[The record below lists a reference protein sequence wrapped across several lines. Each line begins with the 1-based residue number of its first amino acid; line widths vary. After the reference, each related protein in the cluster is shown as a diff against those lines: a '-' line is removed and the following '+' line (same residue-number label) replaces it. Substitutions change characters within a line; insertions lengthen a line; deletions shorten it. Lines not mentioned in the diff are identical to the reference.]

1 MQPLLG
7 APRAALTE
15 AQVRGLLGGYAAVQ
29 ARAGLEL
36 LSADLTLAADISDD
50 LAGGTVEWVAG
61 ATIHRT
67 CKLQLSRLLSWG
79 TALVRPYMVLAAE
92 GVEARWNVGVF
103 ALATPARVLGASPES
118 YDVAGYDRLYLLL
131 REVGDTY
138 TVAAGVGYLAAVRAA
153 VTAAGLTGVQLDGT
167 AEAKTLPQA
176 ATWPLSGDGD
186 SATTWLGIINDLLG
200 AIGYRGLYA
209 DENGVFRSEPYA
221 NPAVRASEWTFPA
234 SGEASAV
241 GDERTETADL
251 WQAPNRWVFVQQNIA
266 AEPVNGAGRYQY
278 DLPSTDALSAA
289 QRGLVWTRVVKLDVA
304 DHATLVARG
313 DSIVAA
319 DRRVARS
326 FELTTVPFPAAGHA
340 DVFTYTDP
348 LLGSDVKVNTRRW
361 ELDLAGDDT
370 KWTWEAV
377 A

>member
-29 ARAGLEL
+29 TRAGLEL
-36 LSADLTLAADISDD
+36 LNADLTLAADISDD
-50 LAGGTVEWVAG
+50 LAGGSVEWVAG

-67 CKLQLSRLLSWG
+67 CKLAVSQLLAWG
-79 TALVRPYMVLAAE
+79 TALVRPYLVLSAE

-103 ALATPARVLGASPES
+103 ALATPARVLGASPDT
-118 YDVAGYDRLYLLL
+118 YDVTGYDRLYLLL

-153 VTAAGLTGVQLDGT
+153 VTAAGLSGVQLDGS
-167 AEAKTLPQA
+167 AEAKTLPTA

-186 SATTWLGIINDLLG
+186 SGTTWLGIINDLLG

-221 NPAVRASEWTFPA
+221 NPVARASEWTFPA
-234 SGEASAV
+234 SGDASTV

-251 WQAPNRWVFVQQNIA
+251 WQLPNRWVFVQQNIA
-266 AEPVNGAGRYQY
+266 AEPVAGAGRYQY
-278 DLPSTDALSAA
+278 DLPATDPMSAA
-289 QRGLVWTRVVKLDVA
+289 RRGLVWTRTVKLDVA
-304 DHATLVARG
+304 DQASLVVRG
-313 DSIVAA
+313 DIIVAA
-319 DRRVARS
+319 DRRVSRTFQLA
-326 FELTTVPFPAAGHA
+326 TVPFPAAGHA
-340 DVFTYTDP
+340 DVFTYDDP
-348 LLGSDVKVNTRRW
+348 LVGAVKVTARRW
-361 ELDLAGDDT
+361 ELDLGGADT
-370 KWTWEAV
+370 KWTWEV
-377 A
+377 AA